1 MPAGAQWTRTTT
13 WRQGHVLT
21 SEAVQ
26 SLGLLNAADPERTCV
41 VVISH
46 DCDLA
51 NDNLEAE
58 PMVEVVVGRVVESA
72 NGNFT
77 WGKAPRTLHYPATHG
92 GTPVFIELVS
102 PQKRAI
108 PKSELARYLPDPAF
122 AIDGKTIAVLRGWLG
137 ARYNRAAFPD
147 AFVDR
152 MRQTKADERLARAL
166 APYGQLVSFVYFDL
180 DEGQNLERAEGDAY
194 QLSIVLVYVSGNDPD
209 ASAEV
214 ADEAA
219 STVEEAVRFRLK
231 DAATIQLT
239 RCFAISEDDIT
250 VSQARVL
257 TQWRLEYMTHR
268 SDEAEPN
275 SPNL

>member
-1 MPAGAQWTRTTT
+1 MPGEAQWTRATA
-13 WRQGHVLT
+13 WRQGHVLPL
-21 SEAVQ
+21 EAVQ
-26 SLGLLNAADPERTCV
+26 ALGLVNSSESERTCA

-58 PMVEVVVGRVVESA
+58 PSVEIIVGRLVDTA

-77 WGKAPRTLHYPATHG
+77 WGKAPRTLHYPAERAG
-92 GTPVFIELVS
+92 APVVIELVS
-102 PQKRAI
+102 TQKHSI
-108 PKSELARYLPDPAF
+108 PKSQLAQFAPDDSF
-122 AIDGKTIAVLRGWLG
+122 AVDGKTIAVLRSWLG

-152 MRQTKADERLARAL
+152 MRQTKADERLAKAL

-180 DEGQNLERAEGDAY
+180 DQGQNLERPEGAPY
-194 QLSIVLVYVSGNDPD
+194 QLGIVLVYVSGADPD
-209 ASAEV
+209 TSADA

-219 STVEEAVRFRLK
+219 AKVEEAVRLRLK
-231 DAATIQLT
+231 DGRTIQLT

-268 SDEAEPN
+268 VDDDEPQ
-275 SPNL
+275 PPQL

>member
-1 MPAGAQWTRTTT
+1 MPEEVQWTRATT

-21 SEAVQ
+21 PEAVQ
-26 SLGLLNAADPERTCV
+26 ALGLLNAADPERTCA

-58 PMVEVVVGRVVESA
+58 PTVEVIVGRLVETA

-77 WGKAPRTLHYPATHG
+77 WGKAPRTLHYPAERA
-92 GTPVFIELVS
+92 GTQVVTELVS
-102 PQKRAI
+102 TQKHAI
-108 PKSELARYLPDPAF
+108 QKSELAQFLPDAAF
-122 AIDGKTIAVLRGWLG
+122 AVDGRALAVLRGWLG

-152 MRQTKADERLARAL
+152 MRETKADERLAKAL
-166 APYGQLVSFVYFDL
+166 ASYGQLVSFVYFDL
-180 DEGQNLERAEGDAY
+180 DKGQNLERAVGDAY
-194 QLSIVLVYVSGNDPD
+194 QLGIVLVYVPGDDPD
-209 ASAEV
+209 ASADM

-219 STVEEAVRFRLK
+219 AKVEEAVRLRLK
-231 DAATIQLT
+231 NPAAIQLT

-268 SDEAEPN
+268 ADDEQPQ
-275 SPNL
+275 PPPL